1 MIPKTFDEN
10 VEDFLMMM
18 MMMMMM
24 KQTSSKNLL
33 LLCLLLLLICDDD
46 VNDDKDEVKTIHRS
60 ACRRLVSPRARC
72 VLSDVEDCSADG

>member
-10 VEDFLMMM
+10 VEDFLM

-33 LLCLLLLLICDDD
+33 LLCLLLLLIYDD